1 MSSQVWSMVQEYLL
15 YDDTWAFA
23 LTSRQSYQLY
33 CCTLPVPADSAQI
46 LRQYKAIANDILEII
61 KSSERKLSSHKPRRI
76 RSSASAL
83 ANNICCVGCG
93 LRLSCLLDGFVPEM
107 SILQKIIFRITKRY
121 RLQKIIILQLDLNFF
136 LINVTH
142 FVLSK
147 WQSLF
152 LDFKDI
158 ILMDARAVC
167 GSPQLLSVAE
177 HPIVF
182 EKIKNVIQKLCS
194 DLLGH
199 KRQLRNIL
207 RFDQKDTHGL
217 GLCTLAGLILN
228 YPAVYY
234 LDSTSDHNC
243 LSMCPLLLL
252 SVGCRECIFNEMN
265 GSTVLYSFSI
275 PISILETIQIRGGCD
290 EHRQNTGLM
299 ERYLQTVNVKSI
311 HQRLMECSLSFTPF
325 IISQYKTLSFV
336 AL

>member
-1 MSSQVWSMVQEYLL
+1 MSSKVWSRVHEYLL
-15 YDDTWAFA
+15 YDDTWSLA

-33 CCTLPVPADSAQI
+33 CCMLPVPANSAQI

-61 KSSERKLSSHKPRRI
+61 KSSERRLSRHKTRRI

-83 ANNICCVGCG
+83 ATNICCVGCG
-93 LRLSCLLDGFVPEM
+93 LRVSCLLDGFVPET
-107 SILQKIIFRITKRY
+107 SILQKIIIRITKRY
-121 RLQKIIILQLDLNFF
+121 RLQKIVILQLDLDYF
-136 LINVTH
+136 LINVMH
-142 FVLSK
+142 FVLFK

-182 EKIKNVIQKLCS
+182 EKIKSVIQKLCS

-199 KRQLRNIL
+199 KRQLPNIF

-252 SVGCRECIFNEMN
+252 DVGCRYE
-265 GSTVLYSFSI
+265 LFS
-275 PISILETIQIRGGCD
+275 D
-290 EHRQNTGLM
+290 AF
-299 ERYLQTVNVKSI
+299 
-311 HQRLMECSLSFTPF
+311 SL
-325 IISQYKTLSFV
+325 
-336 AL
+336 